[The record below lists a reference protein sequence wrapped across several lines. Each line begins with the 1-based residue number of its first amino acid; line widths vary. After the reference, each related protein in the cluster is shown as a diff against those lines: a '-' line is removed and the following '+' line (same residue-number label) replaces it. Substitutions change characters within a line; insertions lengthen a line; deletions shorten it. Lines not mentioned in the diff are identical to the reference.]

1 MRVSDAAVSVVV
13 PVYNSQNTLQELARR
28 LENILDKFKEYEI
41 IFVDDASFDTSFE
54 KIKVIASE
62 NGRVKGIMLKENS
75 GQQSAIL
82 CGLRYAKYDYTV
94 IIDDDLEQ
102 SPEDILRL
110 YEKLIQGYDAV
121 YGIVPGRGV
130 RKAGSLMRDLLFC
143 IMTDIPRRVKV
154 SSFRIINK
162 KTRDAVILADTR
174 FVYISME
181 ILKHTNNIANIAME
195 HGPKAQSNYSL
206 GKLFTLYKNIIMTY
220 VRCPLIRG
228 KNKKG
233 DCYTVRETIGDVK

>member
-1 MRVSDAAVSVVV
+1 MRVSDAKVSVVV
-13 PVYNSQNTLQELARR
+13 PVYNSQSTLEELAQR
-28 LENILDKFKEYEI
+28 LGNILDKFKEYEI

-62 NGRVKGIMLKENS
+62 NGRVKGISLKENS

-82 CGLRYAKYDYTV
+82 CGLRYVKYDYTV

-102 SPEDILRL
+102 NPEDILRL
-110 YEKLIQGYDAV
+110 YDKLMQGYDAV

-130 RKAGSLMRDLLFC
+130 RKAGSLMRDLLFR
-143 IMTDIPRRVKV
+143 IMTDIPRGVKV

-181 ILKHTNNIANIAME
+181 ILKHTNNIANIAIE
-195 HGPKAQSNYSL
+195 HGPKSQSNYSL
-206 GKLFTLYKNIIMTY
+206 SKLIALYKSIITTY
-220 VRCPLIRG
+220 GRCPFISK

-233 DCYTVRETIGDVK
+233 DSYTVRETVGDVR